1 MSNHATRPAAPRDS
15 SFSEQRAWMVRHQL
29 EAWGIADPRVLDA
42 MRRVPRERFVP
53 EAERD
58 ASYDDGPLP
67 IGDGQTISQP
77 YVVAHMTET
86 LRLRG
91 DERVLE
97 IGTGSGY
104 QTAVLSL
111 LAAEVYT
118 VERLALL
125 SQQAQQILA
134 RWGAGNVHFL
144 IGDGSLGWPEHSPYD
159 AIIVTC
165 AAPAMPQPLVQQLA
179 DGGRMI
185 APIGPRGY
193 QDLVLVRRVEEQVTQ
208 DRLSP
213 VAFVPLIGEHG
224 W

>member
-1 MSNHATRPAAPRDS
+1 MFDYATRPSVPKGI
-15 SFSEQRAWMVRHQL
+15 SFPEQRAWMVRHQL

-42 MRRVPRERFVP
+42 LRRVPRELFVP
-53 EAERD
+53 DDEREA
-58 ASYDDGPLP
+58 AYYDGALP
-67 IGDGQTISQP
+67 IGEGQTISQP
-77 YVVAHMTET
+77 YVVAHMTEV
-86 LRLRG
+86 LHLKG
-91 DERVLE
+91 PERVLE

-104 QTAVLSL
+104 QTALLSL

-118 VERLALL
+118 VERIASLA
-125 SQQAQQILA
+125 QQAQQILA
-134 RWGAGNVHFL
+134 RFGAGNVHFRV
-144 IGDGSLGWPEHSPYD
+144 GDGSLGWSEHSPYD

-165 AAPAMPQPLVQQLA
+165 AAPVVPQPLVEQLA

-185 APIGPRGY
+185 VPVGPRGY
-193 QDLVLVRRVEEQVTQ
+193 QDLILVRRQGEEVTQ

>member
-1 MSNHATRPAAPRDS
+1 MFNHATRPSAPKGI
-15 SFSEQRAWMVRHQL
+15 SFPEQRAWMVRHQL

-42 MRRVPRERFVP
+42 MRRTPRELFVP
-53 EAERD
+53 EAEQD
-58 ASYDDGPLP
+58 ATYDDGPLP

-111 LAAEVYT
+111 LAAEVFT
-118 VERLALL
+118 VERLARL
-125 SQQAQQILA
+125 AQLA
-134 RWGAGNVHFL
+134 HQTLERWGADNVRFRV
-144 IGDGSLGWPEHSPYD
+144 GDGSLGWPEHSPYD

-165 AAPAMPQPLVQQLA
+165 AAPVVPQPLVQQLA

-185 APIGPRGY
+185 APVGPRGY
-193 QDLVLVRRVEEQVTQ
+193 QDLVLVRRVGEQVTQ
-208 DRLSP
+208 ERLSP